1 MNKIIDRILTKL
13 ASLNDYQ
20 IVGYLNRKQ
29 SQVTY
34 DINTKKYTHNN
45 NTITIDEVADIL
57 HKEAMARRRETF
69 KKTKQLNPNAYA
81 YGGCSIDEETILK
94 IYSANTIEQLIEK
107 LTDKQKEQLKFYI
120 VRKYMQ

>member
-34 DINTKKYTHNN
+34 DINTKQYIHNN

-69 KKTKQLNPNAYA
+69 KKTKQLNPNAY
-81 YGGCSIDEETILK
+81 GGCSIDEETILK
-94 IYSANTIEQLIEK
+94 IYNANTIEQLISK
-107 LTDKQKEQLKFYI
+107 LTDKQKEQLKYYI

>member
-1 MNKIIDRILTKL
+1 MNKITDRILTKL
-13 ASLNDYQ
+13 AGLNDYQ

-34 DINTKKYTHNN
+34 DINTKQYTHNN
-45 NTITIDEVADIL
+45 NIITIDEVADIL

-69 KKTKQLNPNAYA
+69 KKTKQLNPNAY
-81 YGGCSIDEETILK
+81 GGCSIDEETILK
-94 IYSANTIEQLIEK
+94 IYSAYNTIEQLIEK
-107 LTDKQKEQLKFYI
+107 LTDKQKEQLKYYI

>member
-13 ASLNDYQ
+13 AGLNDYQ

-34 DINTKKYTHNN
+34 DINTKQYIHNN

-57 HKEAMARRRETF
+57 HKEAMARRRETY
-69 KKTKQLNPNAYA
+69 KRNKQLNPNA

-94 IYSANTIEQLIEK
+94 IYNANTIEQLINK
-107 LTDKQKEQLKFYI
+107 LTDTQKEQLKYYI

>member
-1 MNKIIDRILTKL
+1 MNKITDRTLTKL

-29 SQVTY
+29 SQVVY
-34 DINTKKYTHNN
+34 DINTKQYTHNGN
-45 NTITIDEVADIL
+45 IVTIDEVANIL

-69 KKTKQLNPNAYA
+69 KRTKQLNPGA
-81 YGGCSIDEETILK
+81 YGGRSIDEEAILEL
-94 IYSANTIEQLIEK
+94 YNSNTIEQLISK
-107 LTDKQKEQLKFYI
+107 LTDKQIEQLKFYI

>member
-1 MNKIIDRILTKL
+1 MNKITDRTLTKL

-29 SQVTY
+29 SQVVY
-34 DINTKKYTHNN
+34 DINTKQYTHNGN
-45 NTITIDEVADIL
+45 IVTIDEVANIL

-69 KKTKQLNPNAYA
+69 KRTKQLNPGA
-81 YGGCSIDEETILK
+81 YGGRSIDEEAILEL
-94 IYSANTIEQLIEK
+94 YNSNTIEQLIEK
-107 LTDKQKEQLKFYI
+107 LTDKQKDQLKYYI

>member
-1 MNKIIDRILTKL
+1 MNKITDRTLTKL

-29 SQVTY
+29 SQVVY
-34 DINTKKYTHNN
+34 DINTKQYTHNGN
-45 NTITIDEVADIL
+45 IVTIDEVANIL

-69 KKTKQLNPNAYA
+69 KRTKQLNPGA
-81 YGGCSIDEETILK
+81 YGGRSIDKEAILEL
-94 IYSANTIEQLIEK
+94 YNSNTIEQLIEK
-107 LTDKQKEQLKFYI
+107 LTDKQIDQLKFYI